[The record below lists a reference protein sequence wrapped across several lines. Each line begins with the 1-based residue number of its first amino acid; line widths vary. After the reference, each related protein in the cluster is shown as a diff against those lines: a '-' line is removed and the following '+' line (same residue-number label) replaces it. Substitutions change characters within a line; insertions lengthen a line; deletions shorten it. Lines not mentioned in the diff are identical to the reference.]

1 MNRNTVVLVLVFG
14 ILLISGCTENVTEY
28 PTNTP
33 SGETDFVSVKFI
45 IEKDNE
51 NVLVKTV
58 QIEKGKNGLEAMHES
73 GIEFESTNYEGMGV
87 FIDSIIGV
95 KGDAQYYWASYV
107 DGKYAET
114 SLDNYLLE
122 DDIELKWVYEKID
135 FLGFE
140 WFGNKRNLKHTG
152 RFIKAERTIIYILT
166 LMSELGDIQWRLRE
180 QWNFWLS

>member
-1 MNRNTVVLVLVFG
+1 MNRKIVIIFLLFG
-14 ILLISGCTENVTEY
+14 ILLISGCTKEATEY

-33 SGETDFVSVKFI
+33 SRETDFVSVKFI

-58 QIEKGKNGLEAMHES
+58 QIEKGKNGLEAMQEA

-87 FIDSIIGV
+87 FIDSIMGV
-95 KGDAQYYWASYV
+95 KGDAQYYWALYV

-135 FLGFE
+135 FSGFE
-140 WFGNKRNLKHTG
+140 
-152 RFIKAERTIIYILT
+152 
-166 LMSELGDIQWRLRE
+166 
-180 QWNFWLS
+180 